1 MKLLEKIFVA
11 MDFGKTSKDALHM
24 AILLMIAANKPVF
37 VVKRGARALIRRI
50 LCPVDFSEA
59 SRRALKNAIHL
70 SKTFQAYLTVLTVF
84 EPTLSN
90 YFGIGRPP
98 GESKEKALVKR
109 QKQKFERFLQGFF
122 SKILIG
128 NRSSGVGNPIRKF
141 LVPLMKQNLIC
152 S

>member
-1 MKLLEKIFVA
+1 MEVTKKLLEKIFVA
-11 MDFGKTSKDALHM
+11 MDFGKASKNALHM
-24 AILLMIAANKPVF
+24 AILLMIAANKPFF
-37 VVKRGARALIRRI
+37 VVKRGVRALIRRI

-70 SKTFQAYLTVLTVF
+70 L
-84 EPTLSN
+84 
-90 YFGIGRPP
+90 GRTP

-141 LVPLMKQNLIC
+141 LMQLRKQNSIC